1 MSYFEAATAG
11 YNLTPCQVR
20 ALQGFFRGAE
30 SARITLDGFGY
41 HVTIGDLTY
50 PTEFSLEDAIE
61 ELQGILF
68 RRQLPD
74 VLPVSVVVEAKGD
87 NSWVVD
93 MDHAVAETR
102 YSLEKFEQ

>member
-20 ALQGFFRGAE
+20 ALQVFFRGAE
-30 SARITLDGFGY
+30 SARINLDGFGY
-41 HVTIGDLTY
+41 HVTIGDLAY
-50 PTEFSLEDAIE
+50 PAKLALEDAIE

-74 VLPVSVVVEAKGD
+74 VFPLTVVVEAKGD
-87 NSWVVD
+87 GSWVVD
-93 MDHAVAETR
+93 MGHAVAETR
-102 YSLEKFEQ
+102 YALEKFEQ

>member
-1 MSYFEAATAG
+1 MSYFEDATAG

-20 ALQGFFRGAE
+20 ALQAFFRGAE

-41 HVTIGDLTY
+41 HIAIGDLTY
-50 PTEFSLEDAIE
+50 PTKSSLEDAIE

-74 VLPVSVVVEAKGD
+74 VLPLAVVVEAKGD
-87 NSWVVD
+87 DSWVVD
-93 MDHAVAETR
+93 MGHAVAETSC
-102 YSLEKFEQ
+102 SLEQLEQ